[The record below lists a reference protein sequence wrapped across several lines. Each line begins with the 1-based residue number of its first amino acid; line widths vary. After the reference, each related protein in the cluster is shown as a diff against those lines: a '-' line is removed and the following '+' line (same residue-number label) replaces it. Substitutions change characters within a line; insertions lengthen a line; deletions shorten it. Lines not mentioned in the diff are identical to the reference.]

1 MRAMKIKPI
10 LSLFAA
16 AALAGC
22 STAPKVAAPEA
33 SGPKPLKVLMI
44 GNSFAVCVLKHM
56 PQCAKDAGVGLDLV
70 SLYIGGCSLERHW
83 GNVAKAETDREFA
96 PYAVTWNYSSLEDQK
111 AVPFAGLL
119 RKMEP
124 SGLKGYANI
133 PEMLKADKWDVVT
146 IQQASHFSWD
156 PATYEPFA
164 TKLVAKIRE
173 LAPQAEIVVQETW
186 SYCTADKRIFQDGG
200 PGSWGFDQKGMYDR
214 LSSAYA
220 DLAKKN
226 GFRRIPTGTAVQ
238 NYRAA
243 VDVTDP
249 HNDVVGNFWKDK
261 DGKDKIDSIHLNPSG
276 EYLQALTW
284 LDTLFGVD
292 ARNVRYAPKGLDPKR
307 AETIRRAAAEASEKY
322 RKAAR

>member
-1 MRAMKIKPI
+1 MKMQIKTGI
-10 LSLFAA
+10 
-16 AALAGC
+16 ALGLTAVAVTAG
-22 STAPKVAAPEA
+22 ARE
-33 SGPKPLKVLMI
+33 LRVLAI
-44 GNSFAVCVLKHM
+44 GNSFSQSLMKELPAVAAAM
-56 PQCAKDAGVGLDLV
+56 PDCKLNFANMM
-70 SLYIGGCSLERHW
+70 IGGCPLERHW
-83 GNVAKAETDREFA
+83 DNVEKAATDPSFK
-96 PYAVTWNYSSLEDQK
+96 PYSISKSYAFDVEKGKSL
-111 AVPFAGLL
+111 P
-119 RKMEP
+119 RK
-124 SGLKGYANI
+124 ANI
-133 PEMLKADKWDVVT
+133 PEMLVADRWDIVT
-146 IQQASHFSWD
+146 IQQASPKSPFYD
-156 PATYEPFA
+156 TYQPYA
-164 TKLVAKIRE
+164 DKLIAKIRE

-307 AETIRRAAAEASEKY
+307 AETIRKAAAEASKKY
-322 RKAAR
+322 RRAAR